1 MFYKVITA
9 VFTTVSLGML
19 SGQSIAADAARPT
32 LQQWT
37 LESSIQQAM
46 TVAPELK
53 KSMTTIGASEA
64 DMKMSSLW
72 PDPSIEFR
80 VDNKLG
86 KDDGSGGYDLTDVT
100 ISQAIPFS
108 RLKNQKLSAEASF
121 KSAQFLQKH
130 SQLQVQNRVS
140 KVFHELQLASANMQ
154 LMERRLAFANQLN
167 HSADKKAKGVVVRYL
182 TPLEKMRISV
192 IREEANQ
199 AVSNAEG
206 KYYEALNEF
215 TKLLGLDAGADIHV
229 AELQAIEKVPA
240 LDFLSDFQE
249 KHPQLVAQQQR
260 LQSANADIEV
270 ARKSQVADP
279 VVSLSRSEDSFA
291 SGREDVYAL
300 MLNIQIPLQDRK
312 SSAVS
317 KAGFKASEQ
326 RIELQRL
333 KRELQ
338 INLKRSVTHAN
349 HIVEQASSYKQK
361 VLKPAKKI
369 LDLTK
374 KGFTSGELNM
384 LSLVDATN
392 TYFDARV
399 RYLDLLYQAH
409 AELADIY
416 LFAGHLI
423 TDSDTQYNAT
433 TKDGL

>member
-1 MFYKVITA
+1 MFYKVITVA
-9 VFTTVSLGML
+9 FATVSLGML
-19 SGQSIAADAARPT
+19 SSQSIAANST
-32 LQQWT
+32 KLTMQQWT

-64 DMKMSSLW
+64 DMKMSGLW

-86 KDDGSGGYDLTDVT
+86 KDDGRGGYDLTDLT
-100 ISQAIPFS
+100 ISQAIPIS
-108 RLKNQKLSAEASF
+108 RLENQKLSAEANF
-121 KSAQFLQKH
+121 KSAQSLQKH
-130 SQLQVQNRVS
+130 SQLLVQTRVS
-140 KVFHELQLASANMQ
+140 KVFHELQLASANMA
-154 LMERRLAFANQLN
+154 LMERRLAFANQL
-167 HSADKKAKGVVVRYL
+167 SKALEKKSQGVVVRYL
-182 TPLEKMRISV
+182 TPLETMRISV

-215 TKLLGLDAGADIHV
+215 TKLLGLDSDTEISV
-229 AELQAIEKVPA
+229 EELQAIEKIPSVN
-240 LDFLSDFQE
+240 FLSSFQE
-249 KHPQLVAQQQR
+249 RHPQLVAQQQR
-260 LQSANADIEV
+260 LQSANADTEV
-270 ARKSQVADP
+270 ARNSQLADP
-279 VVSLSRSEDSFA
+279 VISLSRSEDSFA

-300 MLNIQIPLQDRK
+300 MLNVQIPLQDRK

-317 KAGFKASEQ
+317 KAGFKANEQ

-349 HIVEQASSYKQK
+349 HIVEQASNYKQK

-369 LDLTK
+369 LDLTN

-392 TYFDARV
+392 TYFDSRI

-409 AELADIY
+409 AELADIH

-423 TDSDTQYNAT
+423 TDGDIQFNAT

>member
-1 MFYKVITA
+1 MFYKLITVA
-9 VFTTVSLGML
+9 LAAVSLGTL
-19 SGQSIAADAARPT
+19 SGQLHAAENTQPAI
-32 LQQWT
+32 QQWT
-37 LESSIQQAM
+37 LESSIQQAIM
-46 TVAPELK
+46 VAPELK
-53 KSMTTIGASEA
+53 KSMTTIGASEE
-64 DMKMSSLW
+64 DMKMSGLW

-86 KDDGSGGYDLTDVT
+86 KEDGNGGYDLTDVT
-100 ISQAIPFS
+100 ISQAIPLS
-108 RLKNQKLSAEASF
+108 RMENQKLSAEASL
-121 KSAQFLQKH
+121 KSALSLQKH
-130 SQLQVQNRVS
+130 SQLLVQNRVS
-140 KVFHELQLASANMQ
+140 KVFHELQLASANMA

-167 HSADKKAKGVVVRYL
+167 KSAKKKSQEVVVRYL
-182 TPLEKMRISV
+182 TPLEEMRISV

-215 TKLLGLDAGADIHV
+215 TKLLGLDAGAQISV
-229 AELQAIEKVPA
+229 TELQAIEKIPSI
-240 LDFLSDFQE
+240 DFLSGFQE
-249 KHPQLVAQQQR
+249 THPQLVAQQQR

-270 ARKSQVADP
+270 ARNSQLADP

-317 KAGFKASEQ
+317 KAGFKANEQ

-338 INLKRSVTHAN
+338 INLKRSLTHAN
-349 HIVEQASSYKQK
+349 HIVEQANNYQQK

-369 LDLTK
+369 LDLTN

-392 TYFDARV
+392 TYFDSRV
-399 RYLDLLYQAH
+399 RHLDLLYQAH
-409 AELADIY
+409 AELADIH

-423 TDSDTQYNAT
+423 TNGDMQYKAM

>member
-1 MFYKVITA
+1 
-9 VFTTVSLGML
+9 
-19 SGQSIAADAARPT
+19 
-32 LQQWT
+32 
-37 LESSIQQAM
+37 LE
-46 TVAPELK
+46 
-53 KSMTTIGASEA
+53 
-64 DMKMSSLW
+64 
-72 PDPSIEFR
+72 
-80 VDNKLG
+80 
-86 KDDGSGGYDLTDVT
+86 
-100 ISQAIPFS
+100 
-108 RLKNQKLSAEASF
+108 NQKLAAQASF
-121 KSAQFLQKH
+121 KSAKFLQKN

-154 LMERRLAFANQLN
+154 LMEKRLEFANQLN
-167 HSADKKAKGVVVRYL
+167 HSAKKKAKGVVVRYL

-206 KYYEALNEF
+206 KYFEALNEF
-215 TKLLGLDAGADIHV
+215 TKLLGLDAGADISV
-229 AELQAIEKVPA
+229 AELQAIEKLPA
-240 LDFLSDFQE
+240 LDSLSGFQE

-291 SGREDVYAL
+291 SGREDVYAV

-317 KAGFKASEQ
+317 KAGFKANEQ

-369 LDLTK
+369 LDLTN

-392 TYFDARV
+392 TYFDSRI

-409 AELADIY
+409 VELADIH
-416 LFAGHLI
+416 LFAGHFI
-423 TDSDTQYNAT
+423 SSGDTQYNAT
-433 TKDGL
+433 TTDGI